1 MIGIDT
7 KKTTSKAYKIF
18 KGLVILIIIIAA
30 GSTGY
35 MAIEGWSFFESFY
48 MTVITITTVG
58 YGEVQDLSEAGRF
71 FTVVLIIV
79 GMGII
84 IYIVGMFAE
93 AMVDLQLRKMLGRKK
108 LDQQIKKIKDHFIV
122 CGFGR
127 IGKVICKELKE
138 KKFPMLVIDNTPEA
152 NELLENES
160 IPYIIDDA
168 TSEDVL
174 IEAGIE
180 RARGLISVVASD
192 ADNLF
197 ITLTARGLN
206 HSAFI
211 IARADEEKSEK
222 KLMRAGAD
230 KVFLPYIIG
239 GQKMAQSITKPAVTD
254 FLEFT
259 VHNRDMGLEMEEV
272 KVSKGSRLNG
282 LKLMES
288 GIRQEMDII
297 IVAIR
302 KRSGEME
309 FNPSSKTR
317 IEEGD
322 TLIALGK
329 NNDLIKLGKIL
340 EEKQ

>member
-1 MIGIDT
+1 MIGIDAKNT
-7 KKTTSKAYKIF
+7 ANKFF
-18 KGLVILIIIIAA
+18 KLLKGIAILIIILFIGTA
-30 GSTGY
+30 GY
-35 MAIEGWSFFESFY
+35 MQIENWPVFRSLY

-58 YGEVQDLSEAGRF
+58 FGEMGNLSVAGRL
-71 FTVVLIIV
+71 FTIILIFL

-84 IYIVGMFAE
+84 LYIVGLVTQV
-93 AMVDLQLRKMLGRKK
+93 MVELQISTIIGRNK
-108 LDQQIKKIKDHFIV
+108 LNQQIKQINDHYIV

-127 IGKVICKELKE
+127 IGKVICKELKA
-138 KKFPMLVIDNTPEA
+138 KNIPVLVIDNNPEST
-152 NELLENES
+152 ELLDMES

-168 TSEDVL
+168 TSEDAML
-174 IEAGIE
+174 EAGIE

-211 IARADEEKSEK
+211 IARADDEKSEK

-239 GQKMAQSITKPAVTD
+239 GHKMAQSITKPAVTD

-259 VHNRDMGLEMEEV
+259 VHNRDMGLEMEELNV
-272 KVSKGSRLNG
+272 RKDSRLNG
-282 LKLMES
+282 LKLMDS

-302 KRSGEME
+302 KKTGEMT
-309 FNPSSKTR
+309 FNPSSET
-317 IEEGD
+317 IIAAGD

-329 NNDLIKLGKIL
+329 NDDLIKLGNIL
-340 EEKQ
+340 AG

>member
-1 MIGIDT
+1 MIGIDAKNT
-7 KKTTSKAYKIF
+7 ASKAYKIF
-18 KGLVILIIIIAA
+18 KGLVILTLIVSF
-30 GSTGY
+30 GSAGY
-35 MAIEGWSFFESFY
+35 MIIEGWDFFPSLY

-58 YGEVQDLSEAGRF
+58 FGEIGNLSVAGRV
-71 FTVVLIIV
+71 FTIILIFL

-84 IYIVGMFAE
+84 LYIVGLVTQL
-93 AMVDLQLRKMLGRKK
+93 MVELQLSTIIGRKK
-108 LDQQIKKIKDHFIV
+108 LDQQIKKIKDHYIV

-127 IGKVICKELKE
+127 IGKVICKELKS
-138 KKFPMLVIDNTPEA
+138 KNIPVLVIDNTPESK
-152 NELLENES
+152 ELLEAES
-160 IPYIIDDA
+160 VPYIIDDA

-174 IEAGIE
+174 LEAGIGK
-180 RARGLISVVASD
+180 AKGLISVVASD

-239 GQKMAQSITKPAVTD
+239 GHKMAQSITKPAVTD

-272 KVSKGSRLNG
+272 HVSKASRLNG
-282 LKLMES
+282 LKLRDS

-302 KRSGEME
+302 KKTGNMD
-309 FNPSSKTR
+309 FNPSSETV
-317 IEEGD
+317 IEAGD

-329 NNDLIKLGKIL
+329 NDDLTKLDKIL
-340 EEKQ
+340 EG

>member
-1 MIGIDT
+1 MLGIDA
-7 KKTTSKAYKIF
+7 KNTTNKVYKII
-18 KGLVILIIIIAA
+18 KGLVILIIIIAV

-35 MAIEGWSFFESFY
+35 MAIEGWSFFDSFY

-58 YGEVQDLSEAGRF
+58 YGEVQNLSEAGRF

-93 AMVDLQLRKMLGRKK
+93 AMVDLQVREMLGRRK
-108 LDQQIKKIKDHFIV
+108 LDQQIKKIKDHYII

-127 IGKVICKELKE
+127 IGKVISKELASKRIS
-138 KKFPMLVIDNTPEA
+138 MLVIDNNPDSREIL
-152 NELLENES
+152 ELEG

-174 IEAGIE
+174 LEAGIE
-180 RARGLISVVASD
+180 RSRGLISVVASD
-192 ADNLF
+192 SDNLF

-239 GQKMAQSITKPAVTD
+239 GHKMAQSITKPAVTD

-302 KRSGEME
+302 KKTGRME
-309 FNPSSKTR
+309 FNPSSETP
-317 IEEGD
+317 IEAGD

-340 EEKQ
+340 AG

>member
-1 MIGIDT
+1 MRGIDSKNT
-7 KKTTSKAYKIF
+7 NKKAYKIF
-18 KGLVILIIIIAA
+18 KGFVILTLIVTA
-30 GSTGY
+30 GSFGY
-35 MAIEGWSFFESFY
+35 MTIEGWEFFPSLY

-58 YGEVQDLSEAGRF
+58 FGEIGSLSVTGRI
-71 FTVVLIIV
+71 FTIILIFL

-84 IYIVGMFAE
+84 LYIVGLVTQV
-93 AMVDLQLRKMLGRKK
+93 MVELQLSTIIGRKK
-108 LDQQIKKIKDHFIV
+108 LDQQIKKINDHYIV

-127 IGKVICKELKE
+127 IGKVICKELKS
-138 KKFPMLVIDNTPEA
+138 KKIPVLVIDNTPEA
-152 NELLENES
+152 KELLDAES

-174 IEAGIE
+174 LEAGIKK
-180 RARGLISVVASD
+180 ARGLISVVASD

-239 GQKMAQSITKPAVTD
+239 GHKMAQSITKPAVTD

-259 VHNRDMGLEMEEV
+259 VHNRDMGLEMEELNV
-272 KVSKGSRLNG
+272 GKGSKLNG
-282 LKLMES
+282 LKLMDS
-288 GIRQEMDII
+288 GIRQQMDII

-302 KRSGEME
+302 KKSGEMS
-309 FNPSSKTR
+309 FNPSSETR
-317 IEEGD
+317 IESGD

-329 NNDLIKLGKIL
+329 NEDLIKLGNIL
-340 EEKQ
+340 EGK

>member
-1 MIGIDT
+1 MLGIDA
-7 KKTTSKAYKIF
+7 KNTTNKVYKII
-18 KGLVILIIIIAA
+18 KGLVILIIIIAV

-35 MAIEGWSFFESFY
+35 MAIEGWSFFDSFY

-58 YGEVQDLSEAGRF
+58 YGEVQNLSEAGRF

-93 AMVDLQLRKMLGRKK
+93 AMVDLQLRKMLGRRK
-108 LDQQIKKIKDHFIV
+108 LDQQIKKIKDHYII

-127 IGKVICKELKE
+127 IGKVISKELASKRIS
-138 KKFPMLVIDNTPEA
+138 MLVIDNNPDSREIL
-152 NELLENES
+152 ELEG

-174 IEAGIE
+174 LEAGIE
-180 RARGLISVVASD
+180 RSRGLISVVASD
-192 ADNLF
+192 SDNLF

-239 GQKMAQSITKPAVTD
+239 GHKMAQSITKPAVTD

-302 KRSGEME
+302 KKTGRME
-309 FNPSSKTR
+309 FNPSSETP
-317 IEEGD
+317 IEAGD

-340 EEKQ
+340 AG

>member
-1 MIGIDT
+1 MIGIDAE
-7 KKTTSKAYKIF
+7 KTASKFIKII
-18 KGLVILIIIIAA
+18 KGLIILIIILLV
-30 GSTGY
+30 GTSGY
-35 MAIEGWSFFESFY
+35 MAIEDWPFFRSLY

-58 YGEVQDLSEAGRF
+58 FGEMGKLSDAGRG
-71 FTVVLIIV
+71 FTIILIFL

-84 IYIVGMFAE
+84 LYIVGLVTQFMIE
-93 AMVDLQLRKMLGRKK
+93 LQISTIIGRKK
-108 LDQQIKKIKDHFIV
+108 LNQQIKTIKNHYIV

-127 IGKVICKELKE
+127 IGKVICKELTA
-138 KKFPMLVIDNTPEA
+138 KKIPVLVIDNTLEA
-152 NELLENES
+152 RELLDAES
-160 IPYIIDDA
+160 VPYIIDDA

-211 IARADEEKSEK
+211 LARADEEKSEK

-230 KVFLPYIIG
+230 KVFLPYNIG
-239 GQKMAQSITKPAVTD
+239 AHKMAQSITKPAVTD

-259 VHNRDMGLEMEEV
+259 VHNKDMGLEMEELN
-272 KVSKGSRLNG
+272 VSKSSRLNG
-282 LKLMES
+282 IKLMES
-288 GIRQEMDII
+288 GIRQDTDII

-302 KRSGEME
+302 KKTGEMA
-309 FNPSSKTR
+309 FNPSSETR
-317 IEEGD
+317 IEAGD

-340 EEKQ
+340 AG

>member
-1 MIGIDT
+1 MKGIDS
-7 KKTTSKAYKIF
+7 KKTSSSLIKIV
-18 KGLVILIIIIAA
+18 KGLVILIIILTI
-30 GSTGY
+30 GTLGY
-35 MAIEGWSFFESFY
+35 MKIEGWDFFSSLY
-48 MTVITITTVG
+48 MTVIATTTVG
-58 YGEVQDLSEAGRF
+58 LDGMGISVVGKT
-71 FTVVLIIV
+71 FTIILIFL

-84 IYIVGMFAE
+84 LYIVSLVTQE
-93 AMVDLQLRKMLGRKK
+93 MVELQLSAFIGRKK
-108 LDQQIKKIKDHFIV
+108 LDQQIKKIKDHYIV

-127 IGKVICKELKE
+127 IGKVICKELKS
-138 KKFPMLVIDNTPEA
+138 KGIPVLVIDNRSESK
-152 NELLENES
+152 ELLDTES
-160 IPYIIDDA
+160 VPYIIDDA

-174 IEAGIE
+174 LEAGIG
-180 RARGLISVVASD
+180 RARGLIAVVASD
-192 ADNLF
+192 SDNLF

-211 IARADEEKSEK
+211 LARADEEKSEK

-239 GQKMAQSITKPAVTD
+239 GHKMAQSITKPAVTD

-259 VHNRDMGLEMEEV
+259 VHNRDMGLEMEELN
-272 KVSKGSRLNG
+272 VSSSSRLNG

-302 KRSGEME
+302 KKTGEMR
-309 FNPSSKTR
+309 FNPSSETR
-317 IEEGD
+317 IEAGD

-329 NNDLIKLGKIL
+329 NNDLIKLGNIL
-340 EEKQ
+340 A

>member
-7 KKTTSKAYKIF
+7 KNTTGNAYKIF
-18 KGLVILIIIIAA
+18 KGFVILALIVTF

-35 MAIEGWSFFESFY
+35 MTIEGWDFFSSLY

-58 YGEVQDLSEAGRF
+58 FGEIGHLSLAGRV
-71 FTVVLIIV
+71 FTITLIFL

-84 IYIVGMFAE
+84 LYIVGLVTQV
-93 AMVDLQLRKMLGRKK
+93 MVELQLSTIIGRKK
-108 LDQQIKKIKDHFIV
+108 LDQQIKKIKDHYIV

-127 IGKVICKELKE
+127 IGKVICKELKS
-138 KKFPMLVIDNTPEA
+138 KKIPVLVIDNTPGSK
-152 NELLENES
+152 ELLDAES
-160 IPYIIDDA
+160 VPYIIDDA

-174 IEAGIE
+174 IEAGIN
-180 RARGLISVVASD
+180 RAKGLISVVASD
-192 ADNLF
+192 SDNLF

-239 GQKMAQSITKPAVTD
+239 GHKMAQSITKPAVTD

-259 VHNRDMGLEMEEV
+259 VHNRDMGLEMEELHV
-272 KVSKGSRLNG
+272 GKDSRLNG
-282 LKLMES
+282 LKLRDS

-297 IVAIR
+297 IVANR
-302 KRSGEME
+302 KKTGKMD
-309 FNPSSKTR
+309 FNPSSETI
-317 IEEGD
+317 IEAGD

-329 NNDLIKLGKIL
+329 NDDLIKLEKIL
-340 EEKQ
+340 EG

>member
-1 MIGIDT
+1 MIGID
-7 KKTTSKAYKIF
+7 KSTTDRPHKIIRGITIF
-18 KGLVILIIIIAA
+18 IIIIAA
-30 GSTGY
+30 GTAGY
-35 MAIEGWSFFESFY
+35 MVIEGLSFFESLY

-58 YGEVQDLSEAGRF
+58 YGEVRTLSVPGRVFTIILIF
-71 FTVVLIIV
+71 F

-84 IYIVGMFAE
+84 VYIVGLWTQAIVE
-93 AMVDLQLRKMLGRKK
+93 LQLSTFIGRRKLG
-108 LDQQIKKIKDHFIV
+108 LQIKNIKDHYIV

-127 IGKVICKELKE
+127 IGKVICRELKS
-138 KKFPMLVIDNTPEA
+138 KNIPVLVIDNKPETR
-152 NELLENES
+152 ELLEAES

-168 TSEDVL
+168 TSEDIL
-174 IEAGIE
+174 IEAGIA

-192 ADNLF
+192 SDNLF

-206 HSAFI
+206 PSTFI

-222 KLMRAGAD
+222 KLKRAGAD

-239 GQKMAQSITKPAVTD
+239 GHKMAQSITKPAVTD

-259 VHNRDMGLEMEEV
+259 VHNRDMGLEMEELN
-272 KVSKGSRLNG
+272 VSKDSRLNR
-282 LKLMES
+282 LKLRDS

-302 KRSGEME
+302 KKTGEMA
-309 FNPSSKTR
+309 FNPSSETL
-317 IEEGD
+317 IEAGD

-329 NNDLIKLGKIL
+329 NDDLSRLGKIL
-340 EEKQ
+340 AG

>member
-1 MIGIDT
+1 MIGIDY
-7 KKTTSKAYKIF
+7 KNTTNK
-18 KGLVILIIIIAA
+18 ILIIFKALLILTLIMAA
-30 GSTGY
+30 GTSGY
-35 MAIEGWSFFESFY
+35 MIIEKWPFFDSLY

-58 YGEVQDLSEAGRF
+58 FGEIKNVSVEGRI
-71 FTVVLIIV
+71 FTIFLIIM
-79 GMGII
+79 GMGVIA
-84 IYIVGMFAE
+84 YSVGLIAQ
-93 AMVDLQLRKMLGRKK
+93 AMVEFQISSIIGRKK
-108 LDQQIKKIKDHFIV
+108 LDQQIKTIKNHYIV

-127 IGKVICKELKE
+127 IGKVICRELKS
-138 KKFPMLVIDNTPEA
+138 KKLPTLVIDNSPESK
-152 NELLENES
+152 EFLEDES

-180 RARGLISVVASD
+180 RATGLISVVASD
-192 ADNLF
+192 SDNLF

-239 GQKMAQSITKPAVTD
+239 GHKMAQSITKPAVTD

-259 VHNRDMGLEMEEV
+259 VHNKDMGLEMEQLNV
-272 KVSKGSRLNG
+272 NKGSRLNG
-282 LKLMES
+282 LKLMDS
-288 GIRQEMDII
+288 GIRKEMDII

-302 KRSGEME
+302 KKSGEMA
-309 FNPSSKTR
+309 FNPSSGTL
-317 IEEGD
+317 IEAGD

-329 NNDLIKLGKIL
+329 NEDLNKLGKIL
-340 EEKQ
+340 AG

>member
-1 MIGIDT
+1 MIGIDAKNT
-7 KKTTSKAYKIF
+7 TRKTYKIF
-18 KGLVILIIIIAA
+18 KGLIILAFIVTF
-30 GSTGY
+30 GSVGY
-35 MAIEGWSFFESFY
+35 MTIEGWGAFQSLY

-58 YGEVQDLSEAGRF
+58 YREMGNLSVAGMA
-71 FTVVLIIV
+71 FTIVLIFL

-84 IYIVGMFAE
+84 LYIVGLVTQV
-93 AMVDLQLRKMLGRKK
+93 MVELQLSTIIGRKK
-108 LDQQIKKIKDHFIV
+108 LDQQIKKIKDHYIV

-127 IGKVICKELKE
+127 IGKVICKELKS
-138 KKFPMLVIDNTPEA
+138 KKIPLLVIDNTPEA
-152 NELLENES
+152 KELLDAES
-160 IPYIIDDA
+160 VPYIIDDA

-174 IEAGIE
+174 VEAGID

-206 HSAFI
+206 HSALI

-222 KLMRAGAD
+222 KLKRAGAD

-239 GQKMAQSITKPAVTD
+239 GHKMAQSITKPAVTD

-259 VHNRDMGLEMEEV
+259 VHNKDMGLEMEELN
-272 KVSKGSRLNG
+272 VSKSSRLDG

-297 IVAIR
+297 IIAVR
-302 KRSGEME
+302 KKTGEMT
-309 FNPSSKTR
+309 FNPSSETR
-317 IEEGD
+317 IEAGD

-329 NNDLIKLGKIL
+329 NNDLIRLGSIL
-340 EEKQ
+340 SGN

>member
-1 MIGIDT
+1 
-7 KKTTSKAYKIF
+7 
-18 KGLVILIIIIAA
+18 
-30 GSTGY
+30 
-35 MAIEGWSFFESFY
+35 

-58 YGEVQDLSEAGRF
+58 FGEIGSLSVTGRI
-71 FTVVLIIV
+71 FTIILIFL

-84 IYIVGMFAE
+84 LYIVGLVTQV
-93 AMVDLQLRKMLGRKK
+93 MVELQLSTIIGRKK
-108 LDQQIKKIKDHFIV
+108 LDQQIKKINDHYIV

-127 IGKVICKELKE
+127 IGKVICKELKS
-138 KKFPMLVIDNTPEA
+138 KKIPVLVIDNTPEA
-152 NELLENES
+152 KELLDAES

-174 IEAGIE
+174 LEAGIKK
-180 RARGLISVVASD
+180 ARGLISVVASD

-239 GQKMAQSITKPAVTD
+239 GHKMAQSITKPAVTD

-259 VHNRDMGLEMEEV
+259 VHNRDMGLEMEELNV
-272 KVSKGSRLNG
+272 GKGSKLNG
-282 LKLMES
+282 LKLMDS
-288 GIRQEMDII
+288 GIRQQMDII

-302 KRSGEME
+302 KKSGEMS
-309 FNPSSKTR
+309 FNPSSETR
-317 IEEGD
+317 IESGD

-329 NNDLIKLGKIL
+329 NEDLIKLGNIL
-340 EEKQ
+340 EGK

>member
-7 KKTTSKAYKIF
+7 NNTTRKSYKILR
-18 KGLVILIIIIAA
+18 GLVILSLIVIF
-30 GSTGY
+30 GTVGY
-35 MAIEGWSFFESFY
+35 MTIEGWDFFPSLY

-58 YGEVQDLSEAGRF
+58 FSETYPLSVVGRI
-71 FTVVLIIV
+71 FTLILIFL
-79 GMGII
+79 GIGI
-84 IYIVGMFAE
+84 FLYIVGLVTQ
-93 AMVDLQLRKMLGRKK
+93 AMVGFQISTIIGRKK
-108 LDQQIKKIKDHFIV
+108 LDQQIKKINDHYIV

-127 IGKVICKELKE
+127 IDKVICKELKS
-138 KKFPMLVIDNTPEA
+138 KKIPLLVIDNTPEA
-152 NELLENES
+152 KELLDAES
-160 IPYIIDDA
+160 VPYIIDDA

-174 IEAGIE
+174 VEAGID

-206 HSAFI
+206 HSALI

-222 KLMRAGAD
+222 KLKRAGAD

-239 GQKMAQSITKPAVTD
+239 GHKMAQSITKPAVTD

-259 VHNRDMGLEMEEV
+259 VHNKDMGLEMEELN
-272 KVSKGSRLNG
+272 VSKSSRLDG

-297 IVAIR
+297 IIAVR
-302 KRSGEME
+302 KKTGEMT
-309 FNPSSKTR
+309 FNPSSETR
-317 IEEGD
+317 IEAGD

-329 NNDLIKLGKIL
+329 NNDLIRLGSIL
-340 EEKQ
+340 SGN

>member
-7 KKTTSKAYKIF
+7 KNTASKAYKIF
-18 KGLVILIIIIAA
+18 KGFIILAFIVTF
-30 GSTGY
+30 GSIGY
-35 MAIEGWSFFESFY
+35 MTIEGWGAFQSLY

-58 YGEVQDLSEAGRF
+58 YREMGNLSVAGMA
-71 FTVVLIIV
+71 FTIILIFL

-84 IYIVGMFAE
+84 LYIVGLVTQV
-93 AMVDLQLRKMLGRKK
+93 MVELQLSSIIGRKT
-108 LDQQIKKIKDHFIV
+108 LDQQIKKIKDHYIV

-127 IGKVICKELKE
+127 IGKVICKELKS
-138 KKFPMLVIDNTPEA
+138 KNIPVLVIDNTPEA
-152 NELLENES
+152 KES
-160 IPYIIDDA
+160 LDAESVPYIIDDA

-174 IEAGIE
+174 LDAGIG

-206 HSAFI
+206 NSAFI

-239 GQKMAQSITKPAVTD
+239 GHKMAQSITKPAVTD

-259 VHNRDMGLEMEEV
+259 VHNRDMGLEMEQLN
-272 KVSKGSRLNG
+272 VSKDSRLNG

-302 KRSGEME
+302 KKTGHMA
-309 FNPSSKTR
+309 FNPSSETR
-317 IEEGD
+317 IEAGD

-329 NNDLIKLGKIL
+329 NDDLIKLGKIL
-340 EEKQ
+340 AE

>member
-1 MIGIDT
+1 MIGIDS
-7 KKTTSKAYKIF
+7 KKSQNKTYKIF
-18 KGLVILIIIIAA
+18 KGFVILSLIVTA
-30 GSTGY
+30 GSVGY
-35 MAIEGWSFFESFY
+35 MKIEGWDFFPSLY

-58 YGEVQDLSEAGRF
+58 FGEIGSLSVAGRI
-71 FTVVLIIV
+71 FTIVLIFL

-84 IYIVGMFAE
+84 LYIVGLVTQV
-93 AMVDLQLRKMLGRKK
+93 MVELQLRSIIGRKK
-108 LDQQIKKIKDHFIV
+108 MDQQIKKIKDHYIV

-127 IGKVICKELKE
+127 IGKVICKELKS
-138 KKFPMLVIDNTPEA
+138 KKIPMLVIDNTPEA
-152 NELLENES
+152 RELLESES
-160 IPYIIDDA
+160 VPYIIDDA

-174 IEAGIE
+174 LEAGIE
-180 RARGLISVVASD
+180 KARGLISVVASD

-239 GQKMAQSITKPAVTD
+239 GHKMAQSITKPAVTD

-259 VHNRDMGLEMEEV
+259 VHNRDMGLEMEELN
-272 KVSKGSRLNG
+272 VSKGSRLDG
-282 LKLMES
+282 LKLMDS

-297 IVAIR
+297 IVATR
-302 KRSGEME
+302 KKTGEME
-309 FNPSSKTR
+309 FNPSSETR
-317 IEEGD
+317 IEAGD

-329 NNDLIKLGKIL
+329 NDDLIKLGKIL
-340 EEKQ
+340 AGK

>member
-7 KKTTSKAYKIF
+7 NNTTRKSYKILR
-18 KGLVILIIIIAA
+18 GLVILSLIVIF
-30 GSTGY
+30 GTVGY
-35 MAIEGWSFFESFY
+35 MTIEGWDFFPSLY

-58 YGEVQDLSEAGRF
+58 FNETYPLSVAGRI
-71 FTVVLIIV
+71 FTLILIFL
-79 GMGII
+79 GIGI
-84 IYIVGMFAE
+84 FLYIVGLVTQ
-93 AMVDLQLRKMLGRKK
+93 AMIGFQISTIIGRKK
-108 LDQQIKKIKDHFIV
+108 LDQQIKKIKDHYIV

-127 IGKVICKELKE
+127 IGKVICKELKS
-138 KKFPMLVIDNTPEA
+138 KKIPLLVIDNTPEA
-152 NELLENES
+152 KELLDAES
-160 IPYIIDDA
+160 VPYIIDDA

-174 IEAGIE
+174 VEAGID

-206 HSAFI
+206 HSALI

-222 KLMRAGAD
+222 KLKRAGAD

-239 GQKMAQSITKPAVTD
+239 GHKMAQSITKPAVTD

-259 VHNRDMGLEMEEV
+259 VHNKDMGLEMEELN
-272 KVSKGSRLNG
+272 VSKSSRLDG

-297 IVAIR
+297 IIAVR
-302 KRSGEME
+302 KKTGEMT
-309 FNPSSKTR
+309 FNPSSETR
-317 IEEGD
+317 IEAGD

-329 NNDLIKLGKIL
+329 NNDLIRLGSIL
-340 EEKQ
+340 SGN

>member
-1 MIGIDT
+1 MIGIDA
-7 KKTTSKAYKIF
+7 KKTPSKPYKIL
-18 KGLVILIIIIAA
+18 KGIIILLIIIAA
-30 GSTGY
+30 GSLGY
-35 MAIEGWSFFESFY
+35 MAIEGWTFFDSLY

-58 YGEVQDLSEAGRF
+58 FGEIRNVSFEGRIFTIFLIF
-71 FTVVLIIV
+71 F

-84 IYIVGMFAE
+84 LYIVGLWTQAIVE
-93 AMVDLQLRKMLGRKK
+93 LQITSLIGRRKLG
-108 LDQQIKKIKDHFIV
+108 LQIKTIKDHYIV

-127 IGKVICKELKE
+127 IGKVICKELKS
-138 KKFPMLVIDNTPEA
+138 KRIPVLIIDNTPTA
-152 NELLENES
+152 KELLDMES

-174 IEAGIE
+174 LEAGIE

-239 GQKMAQSITKPAVTD
+239 GHKMAQSITKPAVTD

-259 VHNRDMGLEMEEV
+259 VHNRDMGLEMEELNV
-272 KVSKGSRLNG
+272 CKGSRLDG

-288 GIRQEMDII
+288 GIRQQMDII

-302 KRSGEME
+302 KKTGEMG
-309 FNPSSKTR
+309 FNPSSETR
-317 IEEGD
+317 IEAGD

-329 NNDLIKLGKIL
+329 NDDLTKLGKIL
-340 EEKQ
+340 AG

>member
-1 MIGIDT
+1 MKGIDT
-7 KKTTSKAYKIF
+7 ENTSRKTYKIF
-18 KGLVILIIIIAA
+18 KAFAILTLIVTA
-30 GSTGY
+30 GSLGY
-35 MAIEGWSFFESFY
+35 MNIEGWNFFPSLY

-58 YGEVQDLSEAGRF
+58 FGEIGNLSVAGRA
-71 FTVVLIIV
+71 FTIILIFL

-84 IYIVGMFAE
+84 LYIVGLVTQL
-93 AMVDLQLRKMLGRKK
+93 MVELQLSTIIGRKK
-108 LDQQIKKIKDHFIV
+108 LDQQIKKIKDHYIV

-127 IGKVICKELKE
+127 IGKVICKELKS
-138 KKFPMLVIDNTPEA
+138 KKIPLLVIDNTPEA
-152 NELLENES
+152 KELLDDES
-160 IPYIIDDA
+160 VPYIIDDA

-174 IEAGIE
+174 LEAGIG

-192 ADNLF
+192 SDNLF

-239 GQKMAQSITKPAVTD
+239 GHKMAQSITKPAVTD

-272 KVSKGSRLNG
+272 NVSKGSRLSGKN
-282 LKLMES
+282 LMES

-302 KRSGEME
+302 KKTGEMS
-309 FNPSSKTR
+309 FNPSSETR
-317 IEEGD
+317 IEAGD

-329 NNDLIKLGKIL
+329 NDDLKKLGKIL
-340 EEKQ
+340 AG